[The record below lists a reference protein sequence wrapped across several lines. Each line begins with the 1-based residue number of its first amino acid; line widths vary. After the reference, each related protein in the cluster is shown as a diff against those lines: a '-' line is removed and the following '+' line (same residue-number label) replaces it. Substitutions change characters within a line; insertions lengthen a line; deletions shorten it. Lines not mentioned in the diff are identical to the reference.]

1 MHTFIYQVTQ
11 LYLYTSIHNFEKHK
25 HISRDGEPKVLIGR
39 GQQPKEKKKLV
50 RANKQNFYFLPYIFI
65 FIFLQFF
72 FPTL

>member
-39 GQQPKEKKKLV
+39 GQQPKAKKKIG
-50 RANKQNFYFLPYIFI
+50 KGQ
-65 FIFLQFF
+65 
-72 FPTL
+72 